1 MAQFQKPQSFP
12 YSYKSISAPVDSI
25 LFVPEIGIQMVLP
38 LNLFQIEQWLM
49 RVRVQF
55 DPTLTTAQK
64 TLTRIRVQQINVTT
78 GVLIKNVL
86 IPLSKPAVS
95 NILDFNFDLSTYID
109 RKNDNIIWLG
119 FGTTPDNFTIN
130 PYNTTTNTLR
140 LWHVDMG
147 YTSKGVY

>member
-25 LFVPEIGIQMVLP
+25 LFVPEVGIQMILP

-49 RVRVQF
+49 RVRITF
-55 DPTLTTAQK
+55 DPSLTTAQK
-64 TLTRIRVQQINVTT
+64 TLTRIRVQQINITT
-78 GVLIKNVL
+78 GVLIKNVN
-86 IPLSKPAVS
+86 IPLSKVAVS
-95 NILDFNFDLSTYID
+95 NVLDFVFDLTTYID

-119 FGTTPDNFTIN
+119 FGNTPDNFTIN
-130 PYNTTTNTLR
+130 PYSAGISRIN

-147 YTSKGVY
+147 YTSRGIY